1 MVKIYKAWPL
11 KLSPKIQQ
19 FQFFNT
25 FFFQHY
31 GPGSTGV
38 NVHRSDKT
46 CAHFE
51 KECLPFDANL
61 TGTCLPWIC
70 KVFHQLSQKTGKR
83 ADPKSPNH
91 LIAKEY
97 GKTNNFLSD
106 F

>member
-1 MVKIYKAWPL
+1 MAIETFSKDSTVPV
-11 KLSPKIQQ
+11 
-19 FQFFNT
+19 FQY